1 MHVCTG
7 AANCLLDMLLQRWV
21 GFNPGEGPEE
31 GVGLH
36 SLPCFL
42 KGGHQSRKA
51 PRAPVSRGWIPG
63 AEKQG
68 GSRSNLPRV
77 ALCSPGLSSHTG
89 LWLPLTAPLKGT
101 VGGWQRGPQLLRAG
115 LLGKDSPEHKDR
127 LVPG

>member
-21 GFNPGEGPEE
+21 GFNPGEGTEE

-51 PRAPVSRGWIPG
+51 PPCTCQQRLDFWCREARRLSEQPP
-63 AEKQG
+63 QG
-68 GSRSNLPRV
+68 GPLLPRTQLSHWALV
-77 ALCSPGLSSHTG
+77 AFDGASEVHCRGL
-89 LWLPLTAPLKGT
+89 AKGPAAAAS
-101 VGGWQRGPQLLRAG
+101 WAAG
-115 LLGKDSPEHKDR
+115 
-127 LVPG
+127 